1 MNSQALQKRI
11 REGNLNSHRPT
22 GEWPLSE
29 VRPSVGY
36 DADDDDSAG
45 ATDARRPES
54 PGSSMPNHRIEIL
67 REAHAGFWGLRQ
79 TQISRRAVRSA
90 QAS

>member
-11 REGNLNSHRPT
+11 REGNLNSHRPA

-29 VRPSVGY
+29 VRPSMGY
-36 DADDDDSAG
+36 DADEDDSAG

-54 PGSSMPNHRIEIL
+54 SGSTMPDQRIEIL
-67 REAHAGFWGLRQ
+67 RQAHAGFWGLRQ
-79 TQISRRAVRSA
+79 TRITRRAVRST
-90 QAS
+90 QAG